1 MLKIA
6 SKFCNY
12 EVYVLFL
19 RKNSIEMY
27 IIGKNEPIYNSDL
40 SLSEMLSRFL
50 SENDITDSAISNEIG
65 VTRATLSKFLQ
76 GKADL
81 KFMQAVRLMKILG
94 IPEDKFVST
103 YCYKNEQN
111 TQSFESL
118 EKVSYIAKN
127 FDIPALKKKGII
139 SPRANVDE
147 YEKSICDFLGIKSIY
162 EYDDTTLMPVLFS
175 KSKRQIYEKKESKMT
190 SFWLRCSISS
200 FNKLNNP
207 NTFDKDLLCQ
217 ILKRASEFTE
227 DEKDGYYRFVLVLY
241 QIGVTVI
248 TQSYSEG
255 TNAYGCTM
263 ILDGKPCIVIT
274 DMGKKYHKLWLSLLH
289 ELYHV
294 INDFDII
301 ESISYHFSTPNN
313 PDLLL
318 NEQKADKFALD
329 ILINPTIQEKLNK
342 IVSFPSRVKLLAKE
356 LHVSPSIIYGV
367 YLESLPNGKTKSN
380 EFAKYNNDEMLISS
394 KIATKKILFD
404 PISKRS
410 LENAIEELKVSF
422 NIKAV

>member
-1 MLKIA
+1 MLFLA
-6 SKFCNY
+6 SKYF
-12 EVYVLFL
+12 VFKLIFVFL
-19 RKNSIEMY
+19 HKNSIEMY
-27 IIGKNEPIYNSDL
+27 IVRKIEQVYDDDL
-40 SLSEMLSRFL
+40 SLSEMLSQFL
-50 SENDITDSAISNEIG
+50 IDNDITDSAIANEIG
-65 VTRATLSKFLQ
+65 ITRATLSKFLQ

-103 YCYKNEQN
+103 YCYKNDQN
-111 TQSFESL
+111 VQSFESL

-162 EYDDTTLMPVLFS
+162 EYDDTALMPVLFS
-175 KSKRQIYEKKESKMT
+175 KSKRQIHEEKESKMT
-190 SFWLRCSISS
+190 SFWLRCSICS
-200 FNKLNNP
+200 FNQLNNP
-207 NTFDKDLLCQ
+207 NIFDKDLLYQ
-217 ILKRASEFTE
+217 IIKRAAEFTE
-227 DEKDGYYRFVLVLY
+227 DERDGYYRFVLVLY

-263 ILDGKPCIVIT
+263 ILNGKPCIVIT

-301 ESISYHFSTPNN
+301 ESISYHFSTPSS
-313 PDLLL
+313 PDLLF
-318 NEQKADKFALD
+318 NEQKADKFARD
-329 ILINPTIQEKLNK
+329 ILINPAIQERLNK
-342 IVSFPSRVKLLAKE
+342 IVSFPSKVKLLARE
-356 LHVSPSIIYGV
+356 LHISPSIIYGV
-367 YLESLPNGKTKSN
+367 YLESLPNGKIKSC
-380 EFAKYNNDEMLISS
+380 EFAKYNNDEMLLPS
-394 KIATKKILFD
+394 KVATKKILFD

-410 LENAIEELKVSF
+410 LVKAIDELKETL

>member
-1 MLKIA
+1 
-6 SKFCNY
+6 
-12 EVYVLFL
+12 
-19 RKNSIEMY
+19 
-27 IIGKNEPIYNSDL
+27 
-40 SLSEMLSRFL
+40 
-50 SENDITDSAISNEIG
+50 
-65 VTRATLSKFLQ
+65 
-76 GKADL
+76 
-81 KFMQAVRLMKILG
+81 
-94 IPEDKFVST
+94 
-103 YCYKNEQN
+103 
-111 TQSFESL
+111 
-118 EKVSYIAKN
+118 
-127 FDIPALKKKGII
+127 
-139 SPRANVDE
+139 
-147 YEKSICDFLGIKSIY
+147 
-162 EYDDTTLMPVLFS
+162 
-175 KSKRQIYEKKESKMT
+175 
-190 SFWLRCSISS
+190 
-200 FNKLNNP
+200 
-207 NTFDKDLLCQ
+207 
-217 ILKRASEFTE
+217 
-227 DEKDGYYRFVLVLY
+227 
-241 QIGVTVI
+241 
-248 TQSYSEG
+248 
-255 TNAYGCTM
+255 M

-356 LHVSPSIIYGV
+356 LHISPSIIYGV

-410 LENAIEELKVSF
+410 LENAIEELKTSF